1 MMKITRRTFVKG
13 GVSTFTLGFIAP
25 TLLTDMAKAQA
36 ATNRNL
42 VILNLDG
49 GIDGLSVVIPYKDP
63 YYFSRR
69 PSISLLANTVLPIG
83 TDTAGGT
90 LGLHPRLTGLKKLF
104 DQGHLAIT
112 QRVGYANSS
121 RSHFVGSD
129 IESTADLTNNV
140 RFGWVGRYLDSLGNP
155 LDPLY
160 AWNTTSTT
168 PRMLLAPIYDAPAIP
183 SIATYNY
190 RTNNGGAEG
199 VLEKA
204 TATRISSHI
213 PVNQPHV
220 ALVQQ
225 SMAGALATV
234 DRVQSAGTYTTSLTY
249 PNNGLGSALKMVA
262 GAIVKNVG
270 TKIFFVRLGGFDTHA
285 SQQTRSGYFF
295 NLMATLDDGLA
306 TFYQDLANQG
316 LANETLIMSFS
327 EFGRRISESSSAG
340 TDHGAGNNV
349 IVLGGSVKG
358 GIYGTAADLNPYSG
372 NPTLESNGND
382 ITYQTDFRSIYAT
395 VADNWLQAD
404 SRALLGADFPHASF
418 I

>member
-25 TLLTDMAKAQA
+25 ALLTDMAKAQA

-69 PSISLLANTVLPIG
+69 PTISLLEQTVLPIG
-83 TDTAGGT
+83 TDTASRT
-90 LGLHPRLTGLKKLF
+90 LGLHPRLTGLKTLF
-104 DQGHLAIT
+104 DQGRLAIT

-121 RSHFVGSD
+121 RSHFVGTD

-140 RFGWVGRYLDSLGNP
+140 RFGWVGRYLDSLGSP
-155 LDPLY
+155 MDPLY
-160 AWNTTSTT
+160 AWNTTSTM
-168 PRMLLAPIYDAPAIP
+168 PRMLLAPIYDPPAIP

-190 RTNNGGAEG
+190 RTNNEGAEG

-204 TATRISSHI
+204 AAVRISSHI

-225 SMAGALATV
+225 NMAGALATV
-234 DRVQSAGTYTTSLTY
+234 DRVQSVGTYKASLTY
-249 PNNGLGSALKMVA
+249 PNNGLGSALQMVA

-285 SQQTRSGYFF
+285 SQQTRTGYFF
-295 NLMATLDDGLA
+295 NLMATLNDGLS

-316 LANETLIMSFS
+316 LINDTLIMSFS
-327 EFGRRISESSSAG
+327 EFGRRVSQSSSDG
-340 TDHGAGNNV
+340 TDHGAANNV
-349 IVLGGSVKG
+349 LVLGGSVKG
-358 GIYGTAADLNPYSG
+358 GIYGTAADLNPYPG
-372 NPTLESNGND
+372 NPTLESSGND
-382 ITYQTDFRSIYAT
+382 VTYQTDFRSIYAT
-395 VADNWLQAD
+395 VAETWLQAD
-404 SRALLGADFPHASF
+404 SRALLGGDFPKLAF